1 MPKKKQARFY
11 KRKEKKKSS
20 KFKDWLIFFL
30 SFILVIYALSLV
42 RHLTLNKAQGTEE
55 PIYIRIQVLNGCGE
69 NRLAEKIRDEL
80 ISRKWGNLIF
90 DVIDVDNFKDS
101 NISHTLI
108 LDRKRK
114 EGIAYQVA
122 DILGIK
128 KGNVLLKR
136 LEDNYLDI
144 DIALVL
150 GADYSQIFKK

>member
-42 RHLTLNKAQGTEE
+42 RHLTLNKAQGIEE
-55 PIYIRIQVLNGCGE
+55 PIYIKIQVLNGCGE

-108 LDRKRK
+108 LDRKGE